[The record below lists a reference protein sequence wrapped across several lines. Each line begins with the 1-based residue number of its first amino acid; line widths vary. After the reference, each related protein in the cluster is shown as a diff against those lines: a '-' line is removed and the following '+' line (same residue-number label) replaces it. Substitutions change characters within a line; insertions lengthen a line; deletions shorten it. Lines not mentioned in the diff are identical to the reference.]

1 MGTVFIIVTIF
12 IVAGLI
18 IYYRRSKEFSDSVNK
33 EVSRAEDAIKDKLKD
48 KF

>member
-1 MGTVFIIVTIF
+1 MGVVLVIVLVF

-18 IYYRRSKEFSDSVNK
+18 IYYRRSKEFSTAVNNEAK
-33 EVSRAEDAIKDKLKD
+33 RAEDAIKEKLKD